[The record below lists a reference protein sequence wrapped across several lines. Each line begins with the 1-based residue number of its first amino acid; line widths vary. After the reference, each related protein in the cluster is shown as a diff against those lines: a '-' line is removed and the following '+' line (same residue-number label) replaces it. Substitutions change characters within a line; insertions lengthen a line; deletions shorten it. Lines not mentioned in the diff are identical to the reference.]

1 MTISH
6 EPFNP
11 AGKSMLTDPTE
22 QAGLPWLAWL
32 WGRVYPGMGHG
43 GRGRKT
49 PTLERA

>member
-22 QAGLPWLAWL
+22 QAGLPGLHDYEGGFTQAWDTA
-32 WGRVYPGMGHG
+32 GAGANSH
-43 GRGRKT
+43 
-49 PTLERA
+49 A